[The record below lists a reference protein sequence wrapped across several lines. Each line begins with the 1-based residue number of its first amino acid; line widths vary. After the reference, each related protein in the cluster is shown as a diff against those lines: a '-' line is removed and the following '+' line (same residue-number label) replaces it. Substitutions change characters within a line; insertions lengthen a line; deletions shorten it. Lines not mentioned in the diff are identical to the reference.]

1 MKIELSFCLRHKIN
15 CIKVNPVII
24 KIIIVLL
31 LLFILFNLFR
41 ALFIMVSG
49 RDNGRPMSHYLG
61 RRVLFSVVVLVV
73 VIAALKLGYIPPNAN
88 PTTHIQTQTNI
99 ATPHQQSASTK
110 QLLEKQSVYLG

>member
-1 MKIELSFCLRHKIN
+1 M
-15 CIKVNPVII
+15 II

-31 LLFILFNLFR
+31 LVFILFNLFR

-73 VIAALKLGYIPPNAN
+73 VIAALKLGYISPNAN
-88 PTTHIQTQTNI
+88 PTTHIQTQINTT
-99 ATPHQQSASTK
+99 TPHQQSANTK
-110 QLLEKQSVYLG
+110 QQLEKQSAYLD

>member
-1 MKIELSFCLRHKIN
+1 M
-15 CIKVNPVII
+15 II

-61 RRVLFSVVVLVV
+61 RRVLFSVVVLIV
-73 VIAALKLGYIPPNAN
+73 VIAALKLGYIYPNAN
-88 PTTHIQTQTNI
+88 PTTHIQTQINT
-99 ATPHQQSASTK
+99 AKPHQQSANTK
-110 QLLEKQSVYLG
+110 PQLEKQNVYLD